1 MRSQFENRAPLKLV
15 HGVVGRVATFHSGHK
30 RTKLNRVCHFH
41 CLMRPCFL
49 GIFTQNLFYFVICC
63 FRTRML
69 RELFQF
75 RRVRLFLS
83 DEIFLAILVI
93 LATGTFIVYQS
104 QLNKSSNPTQKSRS
118 QIVQKIVGPISGRG
132 FKKVYDSKETN
143 NNYAALQSLRLQRI
157 SQLAKEGPL
166 GDYKTYPCVKG
177 LPIFPQR
184 EWLRKGKCVRTISI
198 TDKNEIERENC
209 VPLKTL
215 NGTTPICTYPPEK
228 DVYVSASL
236 HKHGEWETSLVF
248 NIARFMRSLSNV
260 EFLDL
265 GCCIGPYTLVIAHQG
280 TKVTAVDPLLQNLKL
295 LSYSARLG
303 NLEEHVTLL
312 WHAVSNEHALVSLG
326 DAPGNIGGTYI
337 QDIKLL
343 SESDMKRQLSRT
355 ITLDDLVPL
364 FKGKTVVIKMDIEGS
379 EYKALLGGNQ
389 FFNKVNVI
397 LIQMEF
403 FRHRIG
409 PDGQNIADFLASKGL
424 YPYLDLAKHMPLKS
438 SDVSQWSNDV
448 YFLK

>member
-1 MRSQFENRAPLKLV
+1 MPL
-15 HGVVGRVATFHSGHK
+15 
-30 RTKLNRVCHFH
+30 
-41 CLMRPCFL
+41 
-49 GIFTQNLFYFVICC
+49 Q
-63 FRTRML
+63 
-69 RELFQF
+69 ELLLS
-75 RRVRLFLS
+75 RRVRPLLS
-83 DEIFLAILVI
+83 NEIFLAILVI
-93 LATGTFIVYQS
+93 VATGTFILYQN
-104 QLNKSSNPTQKSRS
+104 QLAKSLNPTQTSRRQS
-118 QIVQKIVGPISGRG
+118 VQKNAGAISSGS
-132 FKKVYDSKETN
+132 FKKVYDSKKSN
-143 NNYAALQSLRLQRI
+143 NSHAAGEALKLQRI
-157 SQLAKEGPL
+157 LTLAKEGPL

-177 LPIFPQR
+177 IPYFPKR
-184 EWLRKGKCVRTISI
+184 EWLRKGKCVRTITKTEKS
-198 TDKNEIERENC
+198 ESERGNC

-248 NIARFMRSLSNV
+248 NIARFLHSHSNV

-265 GCCIGPYTLVIAHQG
+265 GCYIGPYTLAIAHQG

-295 LSYSARLG
+295 LSYSVKLG
-303 NLEEHVTLL
+303 NLEKYVTLV
-312 WHAVSNEHALVSLG
+312 WHAVSNEHTLVSLG
-326 DAPGNIGGTYI
+326 DAPGNIGGTFI
-337 QDIKLL
+337 QDKKLL

-364 FKGKTVVIKMDIEGS
+364 FKDKTVVIKMDMEGS

-409 PDGQNIADFLASKGL
+409 PDGQNIADFLQSKGL
-424 YPYLDLAKHMPLKS
+424 YPYLDLGKHMPLKS
-438 SDVSQWSNDV
+438 SDVSKWSNDV